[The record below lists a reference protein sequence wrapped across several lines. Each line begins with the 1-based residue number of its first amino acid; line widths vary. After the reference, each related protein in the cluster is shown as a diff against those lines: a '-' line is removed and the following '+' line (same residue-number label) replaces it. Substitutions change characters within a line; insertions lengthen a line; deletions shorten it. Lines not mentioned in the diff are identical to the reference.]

1 LSLLFSAE
9 PILAGA
15 AANADIRARTAPG
28 QATILPDS
36 TVPARRAGLA
46 SDNKSR
52 ERSRRNT
59 PPAEPELPAGA
70 MFAASVA
77 AEAVP
82 PRPDDHE
89 EKVRRIGTSR
99 GSRQSGLILPDRTA

>member
-1 LSLLFSAE
+1 MSLLFSAE

-15 AANADIRARTAPG
+15 AANADLRARTAPG
-28 QATILPDS
+28 QATILPDGA
-36 TVPARRAGLA
+36 VPARRADLM

-52 ERSRRNT
+52 ERSRRNA

-77 AEAVP
+77 AETVP
-82 PRPDDHE
+82 PRPDDRQE
-89 EKVRRIGTSR
+89 NVRRIGRPR
-99 GSRQSGLILPDRTA
+99 GSKQTGVILPDRTA